1 MGRRGRRVLGASQ
14 STSNLNA
21 SPMINSPIAAVANVF
36 TSDWFTAAASV
47 SGWAFFGV
55 VLCVAALKL
64 FDLITPGKLEVQ
76 VFKDGNTAAAIVY
89 GAALLASAIIIASAM
104 H

>member
-1 MGRRGRRVLGASQ
+1 MLNTPVLAAAS
-14 STSNLNA
+14 
-21 SPMINSPIAAVANVF
+21 VF
-36 TSDWFTAAASV
+36 TSDWFMAAASV

-64 FDLITPGKLEVQ
+64 FDLITPGKLQDQ
-76 VFKDGNTAAAIVY
+76 VFKDGNTAAAVVY

>member
-1 MGRRGRRVLGASQ
+1 MRPHL
-14 STSNLNA
+14 LL
-21 SPMINSPIAAVANVF
+21 AATNVF
-36 TSDWFTAAASV
+36 SSDWFMAAASV
-47 SGWAFFGV
+47 AGWAFFGI
-55 VLCVAALKL
+55 VLCVAALRL
-64 FDLITPGKLEVQ
+64 FDLITPGRLQEQ

>member
-1 MGRRGRRVLGASQ
+1 MLAAAS
-14 STSNLNA
+14 
-21 SPMINSPIAAVANVF
+21 VF

-47 SGWAFFGV
+47 SGWAFFGI

-64 FDLITPGKLEVQ
+64 FDLITPGKLQDQ
-76 VFKDGNTAAAIVY
+76 VFKDGNTAAAVVY